1 MGFSRQEYWSR
12 LPFPPPEDLS
22 DQGWNPRLLCLMHY
36 SQILN
41 PLSHLGSQLYLQMQ
55 KHICKFSYLISF
67 GKNIKTDFQGASE
80 SDFSQVWLTY
90 HIFFL
95 NFIIIFLIFN
105 WTIVDLKCCV
115 SYCCKAMWISYTYTY
130 IHFFRFFSHIDH
142 DRAPI
147 TCLIA
152 SDSSL
157 RRIILAVKWK
167 QFFTEIMIKSDFW
180 SSFDAWEQT
189 ALLTQAHNTLKGFH
203 AWDCPSIKIVI
214 EHLVFRKYWYFKA
227 LSFEKLQ
234 IQILKV

>member
-12 LPFPPPEDLS
+12 LPFSPPEDLS
-22 DQGWNPRLLCLMHY
+22 DQGWNPRLLCLLHY

-147 TCLIA
+147 TCL
-152 SDSSL
+152 DSFRQLTKTHHFSCEMK
-157 RRIILAVKWK
+157 AVLYWDNDQIWFLKLIWCLG
-167 QFFTEIMIKSDFW
+167 TN
-180 SSFDAWEQT
+180 SSTD
-189 ALLTQAHNTLKGFH
+189 
-203 AWDCPSIKIVI
+203 PSP
-214 EHLVFRKYWYFKA
+214 
-227 LSFEKLQ
+227 
-234 IQILKV
+234 